1 MKIVSLL
8 LVALLVAACSVNDDV
23 EITNDNPDYAKGLT
37 EGLSGIDW
45 DFTQIVT
52 DSSGINVEKTGE
64 FTANQS
70 ALNSRNSDK
79 VADSRDLAL
88 ALAAG
93 LSELNIDFGR
103 PVIYQFTS
111 ESEKLMII
119 NQAVEETYGVS
130 LMQCID
136 DNGHKFSEELD
147 LNIRINPAN
156 NTITITPVIILN

>member
-8 LVALLVAACSVNDDV
+8 LVALLVAACSPNDDV
-23 EITNDNPDYAKGLT
+23 QITNGNPDYAKGLV
-37 EGLSGIDW
+37 EGLSGVDW
-45 DFTQIVT
+45 DFTHPVA
-52 DSSGINVEKTGE
+52 DSSVINVAKRDEH
-64 FTANQS
+64 TANQS
-70 ALNSRNSDK
+70 ALNSRVTDE

-103 PVIYQFTS
+103 PVIYQFTT
-111 ESEKLMII
+111 ENEKLMII
-119 NQAVEETYGVS
+119 KQAVEETYGVS

-147 LNIRINPAN
+147 LNIRINQSDR
-156 NTITITPVIILN
+156 TITITPGIILN